1 MMNSKI
7 QKAENGKN
15 AGSAKKSV
23 QVAVFE
29 NPEFGTVR
37 TTIDE
42 KGEPWFCAKDLC
54 DALGYKKASEAVR
67 QHVRYSDT
75 VKRGVTRTVKN
86 RYGVCEGKLK
96 IVQMIFVNESGF
108 YALVLG
114 SKLASAVKFKD
125 WVTSVVLPQI
135 RKTGGYIP
143 VHEGESEEETIRN
156 AEEIL
161 RATLK
166 KKEELLEQQKKL
178 LRESRIQLAE
188 SRTQLEKSKVL
199 LEQKT
204 KLIGEQDEEIRRLNG
219 VVDEQVVNIAR
230 KGENIIHLE
239 HQVDGLMPKAIYS
252 DNVLDSVSCFTTTQ
266 VAKELGIT
274 AQELNRSLCSLHV
287 QYYQSGQYMLYAEYA
302 HMGLAKSRTK
312 YRAFMAPAGD
322 GTKREVGRVVTSTYL
337 VWTEKG
343 KRYFSKVLTDGP
355 ISRIN
360 FCTIPERLI
369 GEDIPIY
376 GNYDD
381 EFRAQLRPYIENL
394 CKASGLVD
402 CPEAFSLAMKLKDEN
417 AEFSRLSQNRIYE
430 NFTFRGNVIGYLKAC
445 VLYVANGFRW
455 EPEIEEFI
463 RWSEQ
468 YDLYCKMRFFEDGI
482 KTASTSAEKS
492 TSHGPSN
499 LLQQLPDEFMYQQ
512 AVEVRQ
518 KNGLSADGTKNML
531 YAWAHRGYI
540 ERRKAGNQGG
550 ASGGTSGGTPDG
562 SYSSY
567 SSDCF
572 IKLKFRKDGG
582 IES

>member
-23 QVAVFE
+23 QTGKKVADKKEANKKQAVQVAVFE

-37 TTIDE
+37 TATDE

-54 DALGYKKASEAVR
+54 DVLGYKNSSCAVN
-67 QHVRYSDT
+67 QHVRSSD
-75 VKRGVTRTVKN
+75 VAKRYVARLAKN
-86 RYGVCEGKLK
+86 RFGVCEGKMQV
-96 IVQMIFVNESGF
+96 VQMIFVNESGF

-114 SKLASAVKFKD
+114 SKLPSAVKFKD

-143 VHEGESEEETIRN
+143 VKEGESEEETIRN

-178 LRESRIQLAE
+178 LGESRIQLAK
-188 SRTQLEKSKVL
+188 SRTQLEKNKVML
-199 LEQKT
+199 AQQK

-274 AQELNRSLCSLHV
+274 AQELNRSLCALHI

-302 HMGLAKSRTK
+302 HMGLAKSRTR
-312 YRAFMAPAGD
+312 YNAFLDPKCD
-322 GTKREVGRVVTSTYL
+322 GRKEKMGKAVTHTYL

-343 KRYFSKVLTDGP
+343 RK
-355 ISRIN
+355 
-360 FCTIPERLI
+360 
-369 GEDIPIY
+369 
-376 GNYDD
+376 
-381 EFRAQLRPYIENL
+381 
-394 CKASGLVD
+394 
-402 CPEAFSLAMKLKDEN
+402 
-417 AEFSRLSQNRIYE
+417 
-430 NFTFRGNVIGYLKAC
+430 
-445 VLYVANGFRW
+445 
-455 EPEIEEFI
+455 FI
-463 RWSEQ
+463 H
-468 YDLYCKMRFFEDGI
+468 DL
-482 KTASTSAEKS
+482 
-492 TSHGPSN
+492 
-499 LLQQLPDEFMYQQ
+499 
-512 AVEVRQ
+512 
-518 KNGLSADGTKNML
+518 
-531 YAWAHRGYI
+531 AHRFWELAELYEVKNLG
-540 ERRKAGNQGG
+540 
-550 ASGGTSGGTPDG
+550 
-562 SYSSY
+562 
-567 SSDCF
+567 
-572 IKLKFRKDGG
+572 
-582 IES
+582 